1 MAVLLDLTKI
11 VPITHEPGQ
20 TLTIK
25 RLSPKQLKAAS
36 DAHSVEALLSFRR
49 FGGGEM
55 LEALGKMDSDPEAR
69 KAAQAA
75 AKAEAEKD
83 PASGYDHDTL
93 IKDGLLG
100 WSYTVEFTPEHV
112 ERLDPETKV
121 FAATEIAAHAKGLS
135 SAEARGN
142 G

>member
-1 MAVLLDLTKI
+1 MAVLLDITKI

-36 DAHSVEALLSFRR
+36 DAASVEALLSFLR

-55 LEALGKMDSDPEAR
+55 LEALAKMDSDPEAR

-75 AKAEAEKD
+75 AKAEALLD
-83 PASGYDHDTL
+83 PSSGYDHDAL

-100 WSYTVEFTPEHV
+100 WSYAAEFTPDHV
-112 ERLDPETKV
+112 ERLDPVTKA
-121 FAATEIAAHAKGLS
+121 FAAKEIAAHAKGLS
-135 SAEARGN
+135 SPEARGN
-142 G
+142 D